1 VAEPEKRSGPTPVP
15 EDSHASGPACP
26 VPLCPLCTAATVLGQ
41 FRPEVVEHITN
52 ATREALLAIRAVIDT
67 RLEESDGKP
76 EADRG
81 RVQRIEIA

>member
-1 VAEPEKRSGPTPVP
+1 
-15 EDSHASGPACP
+15 
-26 VPLCPLCTAATVLGQ
+26 VLGQ

-67 RLEESDGKP
+67 RLEESEGDAH
-76 EADRG
+76 EDRG

>member
-1 VAEPEKRSGPTPVP
+1 
-15 EDSHASGPACP
+15 
-26 VPLCPLCTAATVLGQ
+26 VLGQ

-67 RLEESDGKP
+67 RLEESEDEP
-76 EADRG
+76 EVKRG

>member
-1 VAEPEKRSGPTPVP
+1 MAEPQRRSPTPAP
-15 EDSHASGPACP
+15 EEAHASGPACP
-26 VPLCPLCTAATVLGQ
+26 VPLCPICTAATVLGQ

-67 RLEESDGKP
+67 RLEESEGDAH
-76 EADRG
+76 EDRG

>member
-1 VAEPEKRSGPTPVP
+1 MAEPERRSPP
-15 EDSHASGPACP
+15 PAHEEPHVAPAGCP
-26 VPLCPLCTAATVLGQ
+26 VPLCPICTAATVLGQ

-67 RLEESDGKP
+67 RLEESESEP
-76 EADRG
+76 EVKRG

>member
-1 VAEPEKRSGPTPVP
+1 VAEPERRSPTPEHEEP
-15 EDSHASGPACP
+15 HASASGCP
-26 VPLCPLCTAATVLGQ
+26 VPLCPICTAATVLGQ

-67 RLEESDGKP
+67 RLEESEGEPDAK
-76 EADRG
+76 RG

>member
-1 VAEPEKRSGPTPVP
+1 VAEQERRSPTPVND
-15 EDSHASGPACP
+15 ETHASGPGCP
-26 VPLCPLCTAATVLGQ
+26 VPLCPICTAATVLGQ

-67 RLEESDGKP
+67 RLEESENEPDVK
-76 EADRG
+76 RG

>member
-1 VAEPEKRSGPTPVP
+1 
-15 EDSHASGPACP
+15 
-26 VPLCPLCTAATVLGQ
+26 VLGQ

-67 RLEESDGKP
+67 RLEESEDDAH
-76 EADRG
+76 EDRG

>member
-1 VAEPEKRSGPTPVP
+1 VAEPQRQSRPRSVP

-26 VPLCPLCTAATVLGQ
+26 VPLCPICTAATVLGQ

-67 RLEESDGKP
+67 RLEESEGEP
-76 EADRG
+76 GADRG
-81 RVQRIEIA
+81 RVQRVEIA

>member
-1 VAEPEKRSGPTPVP
+1 MP

-26 VPLCPLCTAATVLGQ
+26 IPLCPICTAATVLGQ

-67 RLEESDGKP
+67 RLEADGEP